1 MKLYTCDALF
11 ESLQKTELF
20 SLLGED
26 EITLNCEIDNLITN
40 SFSQSYNDTN
50 YRSRS
55 SYQTWMF
62 DYWNTLDE
70 IEDYLHH
77 VAFEYKDVA
86 RLKSIGQSHEGREI
100 WRLDIGLNATDMPSM
115 AIDCGIH
122 AREWLSPAFCIYL
135 IDQLLNESSYLK
147 GLNLREVSI

>member
-1 MKLYTCDALF
+1 MT
-11 ESLQKTELF
+11 S
-20 SLLGED
+20 
-26 EITLNCEIDNLITN
+26 
-40 SFSQSYNDTN
+40 SFSQFYNDTN

-62 DYWNTLDE
+62 DDWNNLDE

-77 VAFEYKDVA
+77 VALEYNDDVQ
-86 RLKSIGQSHEGREI
+86 LKSIGKSYEGREI
-100 WRLDIGLNATDMPSM
+100 WRLEIGLNAKDMPSI

-135 IDQLLNESSYLK
+135 IDQLLNESSYLT
-147 GLNLREVSI
+147 GLNIREVSV